1 MRCYAACL
9 SILGNILY
17 SGVAGMLG
25 MFTLLGMLA
34 FATERRKQEARDA
47 KPCVRCYEPRLV
59 THAIFLTCLV
69 LLARLACLQSL
80 TSKAFVR
87 CYEPRLV
94 TQTVFLTCL
103 VLLAGLARLEFGT
116 FGMFVGLVGMVAF
129 AFAFASCCMQHL
141 HLQMH

>member
-1 MRCYAACL
+1 MRALLRATFGDACNL
-9 SILGNILY
+9 SDMFGI
-17 SGVAGMLG
+17 AGTFG
-25 MFTLLGMLA
+25 MF
-34 FATERRKQEARDA
+34 
-47 KPCVRCYEPRLV
+47 
-59 THAIFLTCLV
+59 I
-69 LLARLACLQSL
+69 QSL